1 LDYSSRYRAYQTF
14 IVTLKS
20 SFFIKKKAFLRYN
33 KPIFSYKGIGMA
45 FDNEAYEEEN
55 FAEMLEASFK
65 EQESTRITE
74 GEVVEIQ
81 ESDNRALVGVGEKL
95 EGILPLDEIRD
106 AEGKLLFNVGD
117 KITVMVIGHY
127 NERPK
132 ISYKKVLEQE
142 KTLAFI
148 NLHKEDFESVVIE
161 ALVTKKNKGGYLLEA
176 DDVHFFLPRSLA
188 AFKDT
193 DQVVGKTIKA
203 QVVKV
208 DPAEAS
214 IVVSRRKLFNDERK
228 RKKEVIDALMEEDKV
243 IEGTV
248 KKITSYGMFVDVGG
262 IDGLV
267 HYNEISYKGPVN
279 PSKLYKEG
287 DIVTV
292 KAIAYDKDKRHLSL
306 SIKAV
311 QSDPWREVEE
321 ALEEGDTITVTVS
334 NIEPYGIFVDLGNDI
349 EGFLHVSEITWDKN
363 IKHPKDYLTLGQEI
377 DVEVIEINSNTHK
390 LRVSYKRLQPKPF
403 EEFMRTSREGDLVK
417 GTVTSLTDF
426 GAFIKVG
433 GVEGLLHNQDLS
445 WDKNAKCKETLK
457 VGDEIEVKIAK
468 INTEDEKI
476 SLNRKALEESPI
488 DKFAANHKMNEV
500 LSATVRDVKDFGVFV
515 SLEGGVDALI
525 RNEDL
530 LPLTPE
536 ELVIGQVIEAVI
548 MVIDAKRDRIRLSVR
563 KLERIKDQ
571 EMLNEINDDESNSLG
586 DLIKDQLK

>member
-1 LDYSSRYRAYQTF
+1 
-14 IVTLKS
+14 
-20 SFFIKKKAFLRYN
+20 
-33 KPIFSYKGIGMA
+33 MA
-45 FDNEAYEEEN
+45 FDNEAFEEEN

-81 ESDNRALVGVGEKL
+81 ESENRALVGVGEKL
-95 EGILPLDEIRD
+95 EGILSLDEIRD
-106 AEGKLLFNVGD
+106 ASGNLLFNVGD

-148 NLHKEDFESVVIE
+148 NAHKEDFESVVIE

-208 DPAEAS
+208 DAAEAS

-228 RKKEVIDALMEEDKV
+228 RKKEVIDALMEEGKV
-243 IEGTV
+243 IQGTI
-248 KKITSYGMFVDVGG
+248 KKITSYGMFVDAGG

-287 DIVTV
+287 DIVNV
-292 KAIAYDKDKRHLSL
+292 KAIAYDKEKRHLSL

-311 QSDPWREVEE
+311 QSDPWKEVEE
-321 ALEEGDTITVTVS
+321 ALDEGDTITVTVS
-334 NIEPYGIFVDLGNDI
+334 NIEPYGVFVDLGNDI
-349 EGFLHVSEITWDKN
+349 EGFLHISEITWDKN
-363 IKHPKDYLTLGQEI
+363 IKHPKDYLTMGQEI

-390 LRVSYKRLQPKPF
+390 LRVSYKRLQAKPF
-403 EEFMRTSREGDLVK
+403 EEFMKKTREGDVLK
-417 GTVTSLTDF
+417 GMVTSLTDF
-426 GAFIKVG
+426 GAFIKIN

-457 VGDEIEVKIAK
+457 VGEEIEVKVAK
-468 INTEDEKI
+468 INVDDEKI

-488 DKFAANHKMNEV
+488 DKFALNHKMNEV
-500 LSATVRDVKDFGVFV
+500 VSATVRDIKDFGVFV

-530 LPLTPE
+530 SPMEPE
-536 ELVIGQVIEAVI
+536 ELQIGQVIDAVI

-571 EMLNEINDDESNSLG
+571 EMLNEINDNDAHSLG
-586 DLIKDQLK
+586 DLIKDKFK

>member
-1 LDYSSRYRAYQTF
+1 
-14 IVTLKS
+14 
-20 SFFIKKKAFLRYN
+20 
-33 KPIFSYKGIGMA
+33 MA

-106 AEGKLLFNVGD
+106 TEGKLLFNVGD

-228 RKKEVIDALMEEDKV
+228 RKKEVIDALMEEGK
-243 IEGTV
+243 IIQGTV

-287 DIVTV
+287 DVVTV

>member
-1 LDYSSRYRAYQTF
+1 
-14 IVTLKS
+14 
-20 SFFIKKKAFLRYN
+20 
-33 KPIFSYKGIGMA
+33 MA
-45 FDNEAYEEEN
+45 FDNEAFEEEN

-81 ESDNRALVGVGEKL
+81 EGENRALVGVGEKL
-95 EGILPLDEIRD
+95 EGILSLDEIRD
-106 AEGKLLFNVGD
+106 ASGNLLFNVGD

-148 NLHKEDFESVVIE
+148 NTHKEDFESVVIE

-208 DPAEAS
+208 DAAEAS

-228 RKKEVIDALMEEDKV
+228 RKKEVIDALMEEGKV
-243 IEGTV
+243 IQGTI
-248 KKITSYGMFVDVGG
+248 KKITSYGMFVDAGG

-287 DIVTV
+287 DIVNV
-292 KAIAYDKDKRHLSL
+292 KAIAYDKEKRHLSL

-311 QSDPWREVEE
+311 QSDPWKEVEE
-321 ALEEGDTITVTVS
+321 ALDEGDTITVTVS
-334 NIEPYGIFVDLGNDI
+334 NIEPYGVFVDLGNDI
-349 EGFLHVSEITWDKN
+349 EGFLHISEITWDKN
-363 IKHPKDYLTLGQEI
+363 IKHPKDYLTMGQEI

-390 LRVSYKRLQPKPF
+390 LRVSYKRLQAKPF
-403 EEFMRTSREGDLVK
+403 EEFMKKTREGDVLK

-426 GAFIKVG
+426 GAFIKIN

-457 VGDEIEVKIAK
+457 VGDEIEVKVAK
-468 INTEDEKI
+468 INVEDEKI

-488 DKFAANHKMNEV
+488 DKFAVNHKMNEV
-500 LSATVRDVKDFGVFV
+500 VSATVRDIKDFGVFV

-530 LPLTPE
+530 SPMEPE
-536 ELVIGQVIEAVI
+536 ELQIGQVIDAVI

-571 EMLNEINDDESNSLG
+571 EMLNEINDNDAHSLG
-586 DLIKDQLK
+586 DLIKDKFK